1 MSTELL
7 KKVYLFE
14 GLSMTELIDI
24 LKICK
29 QQKFAKDKIIFLEGD
44 TGDKC
49 YIIEDG
55 EVRISKFV
63 PNIGE
68 EALAVLKSGSYFGE
82 MALIDGAT
90 RSATAIVNRDSSCL
104 VIEKSDLDRL
114 MTENKDL
121 GNKILW
127 TFCRTLSARLRETN
141 EKISSF
147 IAMTAGFGGPV
158 T

>member
-7 KKVYLFE
+7 KKVYLFD
-14 GLSMTELIDI
+14 GLSMGELVEL

-29 QQKFAKDKIIFLEGD
+29 QEKYPKDKIIFLEGD

-49 YIIEDG
+49 YIIEEG

-63 PNIGE
+63 PNMGE
-68 EALAVLKSGSYFGE
+68 EALAVLKAGNYFGE
-82 MALIDGAT
+82 MSLIDGAT
-90 RSATAIVNRDSSCL
+90 RSATAIVNAETTCL
-104 VIEKSDLDRL
+104 VIGKSDLDRL
-114 MTENKDL
+114 MTDNKDL

-127 TFCRTLSARLRETN
+127 TFCRTLSSRLRDTN